1 MQRYSGLKDLLYVHM
16 RKDDNILMVGAGN
29 SRLSED
35 MYDDGF
41 TLLTNIDASRVCI
54 DQVSATLATCHTLN
68 HTRYIARRTVR

>member
-1 MQRYSGLKDLLYVHM
+1 VHM

-41 TLLTNIDASRVCI
+41 TSLTNIDASRVCI
-54 DQVSATLATCHTLN
+54 DQVSTTLAMFIFCILN
-68 HTRYIARRTVR
+68 